1 MHTHMPMHTCTWSR
15 PLSEQQRQ
23 GRQHQ
28 LRCRSV
34 GLHLLSTLY
43 PLDLPL
49 MDWAR
54 SAVLANFLNRNVDVV
69 AVAS

>member
-1 MHTHMPMHTCTWSR
+1 MHMHTCTWSR

-43 PLDLPL
+43 PLDLPIGL
-49 MDWAR
+49 AR